1 MFEGLNQLEW
11 MGNPA
16 ADWIVA
22 VAVALVGF
30 GVASAALGLLRS
42 HLRRLDARLPEPALR
57 AARPL
62 RVLVDATRNW
72 ILLLLSVEL
81 AGGLLDF
88 PARVEAVLHNVSF
101 ALVGVQVALWINA
114 LIELWLTRPSAVD
127 GESRRNPVMIG
138 ILRWSAQIVVWTTLL
153 MAMLANA
160 GVDITAFVAS
170 LGIGGVAV
178 ALALQS
184 LLGDLFSSISIGLDK
199 PFEVG
204 EFIAFGNDLGTVRHV
219 GIKSTRI
226 DSLRGEQ
233 LVIANSKLLEQLVRN
248 YSRMP
253 HRRVVFGFRLPYG
266 TTSAHVREVVEAVC
280 GIIRA
285 QKDARFDRGHQSA
298 FGEYGL
304 EFEFVYYVLASDYAL
319 YMDVQQRINLAII
332 DLLARLDL
340 EFAVPARY
348 VRVEPDAATRGG
360 PHPRST
366 TTHEQPASVQS

>member
-1 MFEGLNQLEW
+1 MFEGLNQVQW

-16 ADWIVA
+16 ASWIVA
-22 VAVALVGF
+22 LASALVGF
-30 GVASAALGLLRS
+30 GLASTVLGLLRS
-42 HLRRLDARLPEPALR
+42 HLRRLDERLPEAAAR

-62 RVLVDATRNW
+62 HVVVRATRNW
-72 ILLLLSVEL
+72 ILLLLSLVLAAEFLEL
-81 AGGLLDF
+81 SPRAQ
-88 PARVEAVLHNVSF
+88 AVLHNLTF
-101 ALVGVQVALWINA
+101 ALVGVQVALWVNA

-127 GESRRNPVMIG
+127 GRPRGNPVMVG

-204 EFIAFGNDLGTVRHV
+204 EFIAFGDDLGTVRNV

-266 TTSAHVREVVEAVC
+266 TSGELVRQVVEAVNEA
-280 GIIRA
+280 IRA
-285 QKDARFDRGHQSA
+285 EQDVRFDRGHQSG
-298 FGEYGL
+298 FGEFGL
-304 EFEFVYYVLASDYAL
+304 EFEFVYYVLASDYTM

-332 DLLARLDL
+332 DLLERLEL
-340 EFAVPARY
+340 QFAVPARY
-348 VRVEPDAATRGG
+348 VRVDADPSRA
-360 PHPRST
+360 PAPRPAA
-366 TTHEQPASVQS
+366 HGRPASVQT

>member
-1 MFEGLNQLEW
+1 MLESLKQLEW
-11 MGNPA
+11 MGNP
-16 ADWIVA
+16 VA
-22 VAVALVGF
+22 SWLVALAAALIGF
-30 GVASAALGLLRS
+30 GVASGVLGLLRS
-42 HLRRLDARLPEPALR
+42 QARRFEQHLPEPAAR

-62 RVLVDATRNW
+62 HVVVNTTRNW
-72 ILLLLSVEL
+72 ILLLLSSAFATEF
-81 AGGLLDF
+81 LDL
-88 PARVEAVLHNVSF
+88 PRSIEAIVHNATF

-114 LIELWLTRPSAVD
+114 LIELWLSRPSAAD
-127 GESRRNPVMIG
+127 GKPRGNPVMTG
-138 ILRWSAQIVVWTTLL
+138 ILRWSAQLVVWTTLL

-204 EFIAFGNDLGTVRHV
+204 EFIAFGNDLGTVRNV

-233 LVIANSKLLEQLVRN
+233 LVISNSKLLEQLVRN

-266 TTSAHVREVVEAVC
+266 TTSERVLQVVEGVKE
-280 GIIRA
+280 IIRA
-285 QKDARFDRGHQSA
+285 QQDVRFDRGHQSA

-304 EFEFVYYVLASDYAL
+304 AFEFVYYVLSSDYAM

-332 DLLARLDL
+332 DLLDAKGLA
-340 EFAVPARY
+340 FAVPARY
-348 VRVEPDAATRGG
+348 VRIDSDDADPAQ
-360 PHPRST
+360 PRST
-366 TTHEQPASVQS
+366 QRDRRASVQP

>member
-1 MFEGLNQLEW
+1 MLERLNQLEW
-11 MGNPA
+11 MGNPVASWLIALA
-16 ADWIVA
+16 A
-22 VAVALVGF
+22 ALVGF
-30 GVASAALGLLRS
+30 GVASMVLGLLRS
-42 HLRRLDARLPEPALR
+42 HLRHLDERLPEAAAR

-62 RVLVDATRNW
+62 HVLVRTTRNW
-72 ILLLLSVEL
+72 VLLLLSLVL
-81 AGGLLDF
+81 AAEFLDLSRR
-88 PARVEAVLHNVSF
+88 AEAILYNLGF

-114 LIELWLTRPSAVD
+114 LIELWLTRPSAAD
-127 GESRRNPVMIG
+127 GKPRSNPVMIG
-138 ILRWSAQIVVWTTLL
+138 ILRWTAQLFVWTTLV

-184 LLGDLFSSISIGLDK
+184 LLGDLFSSLSIGLDK

-204 EFIAFGNDLGTVRHV
+204 EFIAFGDDLGTVRHV

-233 LVIANSKLLEQLVRN
+233 LIIANSKLLEQLVRN

-266 TTSAHVREVVEAVC
+266 ATSERVRQVVEAVKE
-280 GIIRA
+280 IIRA
-285 QKDARFDRGHQSA
+285 QHDVRFDRGHQSA

-304 EFEFVYYVLASDYAL
+304 EFEFVYYVLASDYTM

-332 DLLARLDL
+332 DLLECLNLD
-340 EFAVPARY
+340 FAVPARH
-348 VRVEPDAATRGG
+348 VRAEFDPAQRPRARSETSGRRAAT
-360 PHPRST
+360 PT
-366 TTHEQPASVQS
+366 

>member
-11 MGNPA
+11 MGNP
-16 ADWIVA
+16 VA
-22 VAVALVGF
+22 SWLVALATALVGF
-30 GVASAALGLLRS
+30 GIASTVLSLLRS
-42 HLRRLDARLPEPALR
+42 HLRRLDERLPEAAAR

-62 RVLVDATRNW
+62 RVLVGTTRNW
-72 ILLLLSVEL
+72 VLLLLSLVLAVEF
-81 AGGLLDF
+81 LDLSR
-88 PARVEAVLHNVSF
+88 RVEAILHNATF

-114 LIELWLTRPSAVD
+114 LIELWLTRPSTVD
-127 GESRRNPVMIG
+127 GKPRGNPVLTG
-138 ILRWSAQIVVWTTLL
+138 ILRWTAQLFVWTTLL

-204 EFIAFGNDLGTVRHV
+204 EFIAFGDDLGTVRNV

-233 LVIANSKLLEQLVRN
+233 LVISNSKLLEQLVRN

-266 TTSAHVREVVEAVC
+266 TTSERVRQVVEAVKE
-280 GIIRA
+280 IIRM
-285 QKDARFDRGHQSA
+285 QQDVRFDRGHQSA

-304 EFEFVYYVLASDYAL
+304 EFEFVYYVLASDYTM
-319 YMDVQQRINLAII
+319 YMDIQQRINLAIL
-332 DLLARLDL
+332 DLLDGQGL

-348 VRVEPDAATRGG
+348 VRVAPGEAMGG
-360 PHPRST
+360 AQARPAK
-366 TTHEQPASVQS
+366 HEQPVSVKN

>member
-1 MFEGLNQLEW
+1 MFESLNQLEW
-11 MGNPA
+11 MGNPVTS
-16 ADWIVA
+16 WL
-22 VAVALVGF
+22 VALATALVAF
-30 GVASAALGLLRS
+30 GVASTVLGLLRS
-42 HLRRLDARLPEPALR
+42 HLRRLDERLPEAAAR

-62 RVLVDATRNW
+62 HVIVRTTRNW
-72 ILLLLSVEL
+72 ILLMLALVLAAEFLDLSR
-81 AGGLLDF
+81 
-88 PARVEAVLHNVSF
+88 RVEAILHNVTF
-101 ALVGVQVALWINA
+101 ALIGVQIALWINA
-114 LIELWLTRPSAVD
+114 LIEMSLTRPSAAD
-127 GESRRNPVMIG
+127 GKPRGNPVLTG
-138 ILRWSAQIVVWTTLL
+138 ILRWTAQLFVWTTLL

-204 EFIAFGNDLGTVRHV
+204 EFIAFGNDLGTVRNV

-233 LVIANSKLLEQLVRN
+233 LVIANSKLLEQLVHN

-266 TTSAHVREVVEAVC
+266 TTSERVRQVIEAVKE
-280 GIIRA
+280 IIRA
-285 QKDARFDRGHQSA
+285 QQDARFDRGHQSA

-304 EFEFVYYVLASDYAL
+304 EFEFVYYVLASDYTL

-332 DLLARLDL
+332 DLLARLQL

-348 VRVEPDAATRGG
+348 IRSEPDRPGARQARVAMPDRPAPVRG
-360 PHPRST
+360 
-366 TTHEQPASVQS
+366 

>member
-1 MFEGLNQLEW
+1 MLDVLKDLEW
-11 MGNPA
+11 LDNPA
-16 ADWIVA
+16 SSWIA
-22 VAVALVGF
+22 AIAGALVGF
-30 GVASAALGLLRS
+30 LIARTVVVAVRS
-42 HLRRLDARLPEPALR
+42 HLRRIDERLPEPALR

-72 ILLLLSVEL
+72 VLALLAFVFAGRFLELS
-81 AGGLLDF
+81 
-88 PARVEAVLHNVSF
+88 ARVDAVLSNLGF
-101 ALVGVQVALWINA
+101 ALVGLQVALWVNA
-114 LIELWLTRPSAVD
+114 LIELWLRRPSVD
-127 GESRRNPVMIG
+127 GQPRGNPVITG
-138 ILRWSAQIVVWTTLL
+138 VLRWSAQLVVWTTLL

-204 EFIAFGNDLGTVRHV
+204 EFIAFGDDLGTVRNV

-233 LVIANSKLLEQLVRN
+233 LVIANSKLLDQLVRN

-266 TTSAHVREVVEAVC
+266 TSSDRVRRVVDAVSEV
-280 GIIRA
+280 IRS
-285 QKDARFDRGHQSA
+285 QQNTRFDRGHQSA

-304 EFEFVYYVLASDYAL
+304 EFEFVYYVLASDYTL
-319 YMDVQQRINLAII
+319 YMDIQQRINLAII
-332 DLLARLDL
+332 DLLEALDL
-340 EFAVPARY
+340 GFAVPARY
-348 VRVEPDAATRGG
+348 IRVESDAAQGARL
-360 PHPRST
+360 RST
-366 TTHEQPASVQS
+366 APDRTASVQP

>member
-11 MGNPA
+11 MGNPVASWLIALA
-16 ADWIVA
+16 A
-22 VAVALVGF
+22 ALVGF
-30 GVASAALGLLRS
+30 GIASTVLGLLRS
-42 HLRRLDARLPEPALR
+42 RLRRLDERLPEAAAR

-62 RVLVDATRNW
+62 HVIVRTTRNW
-72 ILLLLSVEL
+72 ILLLLSLVFAAEF
-81 AGGLLDF
+81 LDL
-88 PARVEAVLHNVSF
+88 PRRAEAILGNLSF

-114 LIELWLTRPSAVD
+114 LIELWLRRPSAD
-127 GESRRNPVMIG
+127 DKPRGNPVIIG
-138 ILRWSAQIVVWTTLL
+138 ILRWTAQLFVWTTLL

-184 LLGDLFSSISIGLDK
+184 LLGDLFSSVSIGLDK

-204 EFIAFGNDLGTVRHV
+204 EFIAFGDDLGTVRNV

-233 LVIANSKLLEQLVRN
+233 LIIANSKLLDLLVHN

-266 TTSAHVREVVEAVC
+266 TTSERVQQVVEAVKE
-280 GIIRA
+280 IIRG
-285 QKDARFDRGHQSA
+285 QQDVRFDRGHQST

-304 EFEFVYYVLASDYAL
+304 EFEFVYYVLASDYTM
-319 YMDVQQRINLAII
+319 YMDIQQRINLAII
-332 DLLARLDL
+332 DLLERMDL
-340 EFAVPARY
+340 EFAVPARH
-348 VRVEPDAATRGG
+348 VRAEFDRAQRPPAQPATRDPRAATQ
-360 PHPRST
+360 T
-366 TTHEQPASVQS
+366 

>member
-1 MFEGLNQLEW
+1 MLEGLNQLEW
-11 MGNPA
+11 MGNPVGNWLVALA
-16 ADWIVA
+16 A
-22 VAVALVGF
+22 ALVGF
-30 GVASAALGLLRS
+30 GIASTVLGQLRS
-42 HLRRLDARLPEPALR
+42 HLRRLDERLPEAAAR

-62 RVLVDATRNW
+62 HVIVRTTRNW
-72 ILLLLSVEL
+72 VLLLLSLVL
-81 AGGLLDF
+81 AAEFLDLSRR
-88 PARVEAVLHNVSF
+88 AEAILGNLTF

-114 LIELWLTRPSAVD
+114 LIELWLSRPSAAD
-127 GESRRNPVMIG
+127 GKPSGNPVIVG
-138 ILRWSAQIVVWTTLL
+138 ILRWTAQLFVWTTLL

-184 LLGDLFSSISIGLDK
+184 LLGDLFSSLSIGLDK

-204 EFIAFGNDLGTVRHV
+204 EFIAFGDDLGTVRNV

-233 LVIANSKLLEQLVRN
+233 LIIANSKLLDLLVRN

-266 TTSAHVREVVEAVC
+266 TTSERVRQVVEAVKE
-280 GIIRA
+280 IIRS
-285 QKDARFDRGHQSA
+285 QQDVRFDRGHQSA
-298 FGEYGL
+298 FAEYGL
-304 EFEFVYYVLASDYAL
+304 EFEFVYYVLASDYTL

-332 DLLARLDL
+332 DLLAHLDL
-340 EFAVPARY
+340 EFAVPVRHVRAEFDGTGGGRY
-348 VRVEPDAATRGG
+348 PLATAHG
-360 PHPRST
+360 
-366 TTHEQPASVQS
+366 QAASVRT

>member
-11 MGNPA
+11 MGNP
-16 ADWIVA
+16 VA
-22 VAVALVGF
+22 SWLVALATALVGF
-30 GVASAALGLLRS
+30 GIASTVLSLLRS
-42 HLRRLDARLPEPALR
+42 HLRRLDERLPEAAAR

-62 RVLVDATRNW
+62 RVLVGTTRNW
-72 ILLLLSVEL
+72 VLLLLSLVLAVEF
-81 AGGLLDF
+81 LDLSR
-88 PARVEAVLHNVSF
+88 RVEAILHNATF

-114 LIELWLTRPSAVD
+114 LIELWLTRPSTVD
-127 GESRRNPVMIG
+127 GKPRGNPVLTG
-138 ILRWSAQIVVWTTLL
+138 ILRWTAQLFVWTTLL

-160 GVDITAFVAS
+160 GIDITAFVAS

-204 EFIAFGNDLGTVRHV
+204 EFIAFGDDLGTVRNV

-266 TTSAHVREVVEAVC
+266 TTSERVRHVVEAVKE
-280 GIIRA
+280 IIRT
-285 QKDARFDRGHQSA
+285 QQDVRLDRGHQSA

-304 EFEFVYYVLASDYAL
+304 EFEFVYYVLASDYTM
-319 YMDVQQRINLAII
+319 YMDIQQRINLAIL
-332 DLLARLDL
+332 DLLDGQGL

-348 VRVEPDAATRGG
+348 LRVASGDAMGG
-360 PHPRST
+360 PQPRPT
-366 TTHEQPASVQS
+366 KHEQPVSVKN

>member
-1 MFEGLNQLEW
+1 MLESLKQLEW
-11 MGNPA
+11 MGNP
-16 ADWIVA
+16 VA
-22 VAVALVGF
+22 SWLVALAAALIGF
-30 GVASAALGLLRS
+30 GVASGVLGLLRS
-42 HLRRLDARLPEPALR
+42 QARRFEQHLPEPAAR

-62 RVLVDATRNW
+62 HVVVNTTRNW
-72 ILLLLSVEL
+72 ILLLLSSAFATEF
-81 AGGLLDF
+81 LDL
-88 PARVEAVLHNVSF
+88 PRSIEAIVHNATF

-114 LIELWLTRPSAVD
+114 LIELWLSRPSAAD
-127 GESRRNPVMIG
+127 GKPRGNPVMTG
-138 ILRWSAQIVVWTTLL
+138 ILRWSAQLVVWTTLL

-204 EFIAFGNDLGTVRHV
+204 EFIAFGNDLGTVRNV

-233 LVIANSKLLEQLVRN
+233 LVISNSKLLEQLVRN

-266 TTSAHVREVVEAVC
+266 TTSERVLQVVEGVKE
-280 GIIRA
+280 IIRA
-285 QKDARFDRGHQSA
+285 QQDVRFDRGHQSA

-304 EFEFVYYVLASDYAL
+304 AFEFVYYVLSSDYAM

-332 DLLARLDL
+332 DLLDAKGLA
-340 EFAVPARY
+340 FAVPARY
-348 VRVEPDAATRGG
+348 VRIDSDDADPAQ
-360 PHPRST
+360 PRST
-366 TTHEQPASVQS
+366 QRDRRAFMQP

>member
-1 MFEGLNQLEW
+1 MIERLNQLQW
-11 MGNPA
+11 LGNPVA
-16 ADWIVA
+16 NWLIA
-22 VAVALVGF
+22 VAAALVGF
-30 GVASAALGLLRS
+30 GIASTVLGLLRS
-42 HLRRLDARLPEPALR
+42 HLRRLDERLPEPAAR

-62 RVLVDATRNW
+62 HVIVRTTRNW
-72 ILLLLSVEL
+72 ILLLLSLVFAAEFL
-81 AGGLLDF
+81 DLSRRAGTI
-88 PARVEAVLHNVSF
+88 LHNLTF
-101 ALVGVQVALWINA
+101 ALIGVQIALWINA
-114 LIELWLTRPSAVD
+114 LIELSLTRPSAAD
-127 GESRRNPVMIG
+127 GKMRGNPVLAG
-138 ILRWSAQIVVWTTLL
+138 ILRWTAQLFVWTTLL

-204 EFIAFGNDLGTVRHV
+204 EFIAFGNDLGTVRNV

-266 TTSAHVREVVEAVC
+266 TTSERVRQVVEAVKE
-280 GIIRA
+280 IIRA
-285 QKDARFDRGHQSA
+285 QQDVRFDRGHQSA

-332 DLLARLDL
+332 DLLERLDL
-340 EFAVPARY
+340 EFAVP
-348 VRVEPDAATRGG
+348 VRHLRAEFDPVQRPR
-360 PHPRST
+360 PRSET
-366 TTHEQPASVQS
+366 RDRRTPVQT